1 MDVNQTL
8 FSVTTQ
14 LAELTSEVPSQ
25 EKRDEI
31 IEKIFSLL
39 DERDG
44 LLPSVQP
51 PKDEN
56 ERQLMKK
63 IVDLNVRINHSMNI
77 ILSDIKKD
85 LSGLKEQKKV
95 HTQYINPYKSLNNLS
110 AFFDKTE

>member
-14 LAELTSEVPSQ
+14 LAELTSKVPSQ
-25 EKRDEI
+25 EKRDEV
-31 IEKIFSLL
+31 IELIFSLL
-39 DERDG
+39 DERDE
-44 LLPSVQP
+44 LLPKVQP

-56 ERQLMKK
+56 ERDMMKK
-63 IVDLNVRINHSMNI
+63 IVDLNVQINQSLNI

-95 HTQYINPYKSLNNLS
+95 HNQYMNPYKSLNNLS
-110 AFFDKTE
+110 AFFDKKE

>member
-25 EKRDEI
+25 EKRDEV
-31 IEKIFSLL
+31 IEQIFSLL

-44 LLPSVQP
+44 LLSGVKP

-56 ERQLMKK
+56 ERQLMSK
-63 IVDLNVRINHSMNI
+63 IVALNDQINRSMNT

-85 LSGLKEQKKV
+85 LSGLKEQKKA
-95 HTQYINPYKSLNNLS
+95 HNQYINPYKSLNNLS
-110 AFFDKTE
+110 AFFDKKE